1 MGGHDGVVFILST
14 ILYFETIFD
23 YDDTM
28 NDINNRLGDSILVGS
43 AYKMIGVEPLLGLV
57 TFK

>member
-1 MGGHDGVVFILST
+1 MMFFSFLST
-14 ILYFETIFD
+14 ILYLETSFD

-28 NDINNRLGDSILVGS
+28 QDIDNWLGDSILVGS

-57 TFK
+57 TFN

>member
-1 MGGHDGVVFILST
+1 MVLFLFLST

-23 YDDTM
+23 YDNTM
-28 NDINNRLGDSILVGS
+28 QDIDNCLGDSILVGS
-43 AYKMIGVEPLLGLV
+43 EYKMMGVEPLLGLV